1 MAETD
6 ELIKQG
12 RLLIIDDEVSS
23 LCLLE
28 NVLQRLGFRNIRT
41 LNDSR
46 RALEEIDEFR
56 PDLLLT
62 DIDMPWMDGLQV
74 IRTVRARA
82 NGSADLPILVL
93 TGNARPL
100 ARQDALRAGATEI
113 LFKPLESC
121 EMLMRVR
128 SLLRGHILQQQI
140 QSYNHL
146 LEERVAARTAEL
158 QQALADLKATQQQ
171 VVQQERLR
179 AFGEMAGGVVHD
191 FNNALMSVIGYSEL
205 LLADDELMGDRAVVR
220 EYLATINTAGVD
232 ASHVISR
239 LRDFYRPREAD
250 EVFTATDLNE
260 LIEEAVPLTR
270 PKWHDR
276 ALETGRVIKVEL
288 ELQKLPPVLAN
299 ASELREVITNMIF
312 NAVDAMPEGGTI
324 TIRTA
329 HAAGRVR
336 MEIADSGIGMSE
348 EVRRRCAEPFFTTKG
363 EHGTGLGLSMSF
375 GILRRHE
382 GTLDID
388 SLEGIG
394 TTFRIELPSCEGGL
408 GTAAAPTAQQR
419 RGLRILAVDDDP
431 VSLEVVTRFLRA
443 DLHEVAS
450 APSGEQALVQLKSR
464 PFDLLVTDQ
473 GMPGMSGLELAAEA
487 GRIRPAIRTLLVTGF
502 GPSAEQ
508 ESEAIH
514 RVLRKPVSRE
524 ALRSA
529 VEQVLG

>member
-1 MAETD
+1 MAGID
-6 ELIKQG
+6 ELIKQA
-12 RLLIIDDEVSS
+12 RILLLDDEVSS

-28 NVLQRLGFRNIRT
+28 NVLQRLGFRYIRT
-41 LNDSR
+41 LADPR
-46 RALEEIDEFR
+46 RTVAEIDEFH
-56 PDLLLT
+56 PDLLIT
-62 DIDMPWMDGLQV
+62 DLEMPWMDGLQV
-74 IRTVRARA
+74 IRTVRAR
-82 NGSADLPILVL
+82 GSEDAALPILVL
-93 TGNARPL
+93 TGNMRPL

-128 SLLRGHILQQQI
+128 SLLRGHFLQQQI
-140 QSYNHL
+140 QNHNQL

-158 QQALADLKATQQQ
+158 QQALAELKAAQHQ

-205 LLADDELMGDRAVVR
+205 LLADEELMGDREVVR
-220 EYLATINTAGVD
+220 EYLGTINTAGVD

-239 LRDFYRPREAD
+239 LRDFYRPREAGD
-250 EVFTATDLNE
+250 VFTPTDLNE

-276 ALETGRVIKVEL
+276 ALESGRVIKVEL
-288 ELQKLPPVLAN
+288 ELQKLPPIAAN

-324 TIRTA
+324 TIRTV
-329 HAAGRVR
+329 HAPGRVR

-375 GILRRHE
+375 GILRRHDAD
-382 GTLDID
+382 LAID

-394 TTFRIELPSCEGGL
+394 TTFRIEFPSCQAGSGEAPAA
-408 GTAAAPTAQQR
+408 TAR
-419 RGLRILAVDDDP
+419 RAGLRILVVDDDP

-443 DLHEVAS
+443 DLHEVAA
-450 APSGEQALVQLKSR
+450 APSGEQAVVQLRGR

-473 GMPGMSGLELAAEA
+473 GMPGMSGLQLAEEA
-487 GRIRPAIRTLLVTGF
+487 GKIRPAIRTLLVTGF
-502 GPSAEQ
+502 GASAEQ
-508 ESEAIH
+508 ETAAIH

>member
-1 MAETD
+1 MLTD

-12 RLLIIDDEVSS
+12 RILIVDDEVSS

-28 NVLQRLGFRNIRT
+28 NVLQRLGFRFIRT
-41 LNDSR
+41 VADSR
-46 RALEEIDEFR
+46 RTLAEMEEFR
-56 PDLLLT
+56 PDLLMT
-62 DIDMPWMDGLQV
+62 DLDMPGMDGLEL
-74 IRTVRARA
+74 IRAVRARPTEDA
-82 NGSADLPILVL
+82 ALPILVL
-93 TGNARPL
+93 TGNVRSL
-100 ARQDALRAGATEI
+100 VRQDALRAGATDI

-128 SLLRGHILQQQI
+128 NLLRAHFLQQQI
-140 QSYNHL
+140 QTHNQL
-146 LEERVAARTAEL
+146 LEESVAARTAEL
-158 QQALADLKATQQQ
+158 RNALAELREAQHQ
-171 VVQQERLR
+171 VVQQARLR

-205 LLADDELMGDRAVVR
+205 LLADDELIGDRAVVR
-220 EYLATINTAGVD
+220 EYLTTINTAGVD

-239 LRDFYRPREAD
+239 LRDFYRPREAGD
-250 EVFTATDLNE
+250 VFTPTDLNK

-276 ALETGRVIKVEL
+276 ALESGRVIQVEL

-324 TIRTA
+324 TIRTVC
-329 HAAGRVR
+329 AGHRVR
-336 MEIADSGIGMSE
+336 VEIADTGFGMTE
-348 EVRRRCAEPFFTTKG
+348 EVRTRCAEPFFTTKG

-382 GTLDID
+382 AKLEID
-388 SLEGIG
+388 SIEGIG
-394 TTFRIELPSCEGGL
+394 TTFRIEFPSCHAGL
-408 GTAAAPTAQQR
+408 GTAPAAAAPHR
-419 RGLRILAVDDDP
+419 RVLRVLVVDDDP

-443 DLHEVAS
+443 DLHEVVA
-450 APSGEQALVQLKSR
+450 ATSGEKAVAQLNSR

-473 GMPGMSGLELAAEA
+473 GMPGMSGLQLADEA
-487 GRIRPAIRTLLVTGF
+487 GRIRPAIRTMLVTGF

-508 ESEAIH
+508 ETAAIH
-514 RVLRKPVSRE
+514 RVLRKPVSRDG
-524 ALRSA
+524 LRSA
-529 VEQVLG
+529 LEHVLG

>member
-6 ELIKQG
+6 EFKQG
-12 RLLIIDDEVSS
+12 RILILDDEVSS

-41 LNDSR
+41 LADSR
-46 RALEEIDEFR
+46 RAVAEIEEFR
-56 PDLLLT
+56 PDLLIT
-62 DIDMPWMDGLQV
+62 DLEMPSMDGLQV
-74 IRTVRARA
+74 IRAVRASA
-82 NGSADLPILVL
+82 KEGADLPILVL

-128 SLLRGHILQQQI
+128 SLLRAHFLQQQI
-140 QSYNHL
+140 QSHNRL

-158 QQALADLKATQQQ
+158 QRALGELNATQQQ

-205 LLADDELMGDRAVVR
+205 LLGDDELMEDRAVVR
-220 EYLATINTAGVD
+220 EFLTTINTAGVD

-239 LRDFYRPREAD
+239 LRDFYRPREAGD
-250 EVFTATDLNE
+250 VFTPTDLNE
-260 LIEEAVPLTR
+260 LIEAAVPLTR

-276 ALETGRVIKVEL
+276 ALESGRVIKVEL
-288 ELQKLPPVLAN
+288 ELQKLPPVAAN

-324 TIRTA
+324 TIRTLP
-329 HAAGRVR
+329 AAGRVR

-348 EVRRRCAEPFFTTKG
+348 EVRRRCTEPFFTTKG
-363 EHGTGLGLSMSF
+363 EHGTGLGLSMCF
-375 GILRRHE
+375 GILRRHDALLE
-382 GTLDID
+382 ID
-388 SLEGIG
+388 SLAGIG
-394 TTFRIELPSCEGGL
+394 TTFRIELPSCEGGV
-408 GTAAAPTAQQR
+408 GTAPIATAQHRQ
-419 RGLRILAVDDDP
+419 GLRILVVDDDP

-450 APSGEQALVQLKSR
+450 APSGEQALVQLNSR
-464 PFDLLVTDQ
+464 AFDLLVTDQ
-473 GMPGMSGLELAAEA
+473 GMPRMSGLQLADEA
-487 GRIRPAIRTLLVTGF
+487 GRIHPAIRTLLVTGF

-508 ESEAIH
+508 ETKAIH

-524 ALRSA
+524 GLRSA
-529 VEQVLG
+529 VEQVLD